1 MITKLFDSPVSQ
13 LVEQSTQVE
22 IAEERITLSP
32 VTWAQYETLRS
43 LFDNLPSL
51 RITYLSGILE
61 MLMPSPQHERL
72 KSVIARLIETYS
84 LETNTRLYCCGSTT
98 YRKQAKES
106 GLEPDE
112 SYCVGEIKDL
122 PDFAIEVTITSGSID
137 KLKVY
142 QELGIPE
149 VWFWEK
155 DRLMLYQLRN
165 DGYTPIDR
173 SQFLPSLD
181 LNLLV
186 RAIKMSIQSDQFDA
200 LLQFRNALR

>member
-1 MITKLFDSPVSQ
+1 MQSLGIKTYIAVSPTRSAVKTLKMPFS
-13 LVEQSTQVE
+13 LV
-22 IAEERITLSP
+22 LK
-32 VTWAQYETLRS
+32 
-43 LFDNLPSL
+43 
-51 RITYLSGILE
+51 
-61 MLMPSPQHERL
+61 L
-72 KSVIARLIETYS
+72 KSAIARLIETYS

-98 YRKQAKES
+98 YRKQAQES

-122 PDFAIEVTITSGSID
+122 PDFAIEVIITSGSID

-142 QELGIPE
+142 QGLGIPE

-155 DRLMLYQLRN
+155 DRLMLYQLQGDRYN
-165 DGYTPIDR
+165 PIDR

-186 RAIKMSIQSDQFDA
+186 RVIKLSIQSDQFDA
-200 LLQFRNALR
+200 LLEFRNALR